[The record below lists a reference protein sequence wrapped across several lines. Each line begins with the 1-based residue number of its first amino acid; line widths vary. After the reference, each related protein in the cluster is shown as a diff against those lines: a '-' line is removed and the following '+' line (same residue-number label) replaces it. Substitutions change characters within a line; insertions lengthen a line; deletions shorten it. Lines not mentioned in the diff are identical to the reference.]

1 MKRLLSLLSFVL
13 ISLTLIPVT
22 HAANDTVTGNRTS
35 MVQQSEKFNDLSD
48 LPQDILDKF
57 DVLIQDHVFDG
68 VSDHSF
74 GLNEKMN
81 RAQFAKVAAM
91 IFALPIPP
99 TGTQSSFAD
108 VHADDP
114 ANGYALPYI
123 EALKTAGLTN
133 GSDES
138 GKLYNPAGQ
147 VTRQELAAFL
157 VRGLKWQDSG
167 VTLATDMT
175 VDDWAKG
182 YVTLA
187 IQNKLMTN
195 IAVGSFGG
203 SAPSTRKTLALA
215 SFEAR
220 HAFQTHA
227 VPAPGSS
234 TITEN
239 LPPGITVLPTKIE
252 LDETAQ
258 LSVGDQYY
266 DANGKISTMGQ
277 PPVIGLKVTGPNN
290 YEFTLSQIE
299 TLYSSGYLDISASGG
314 LVLDNPVIGQSYA
327 GLGKI
332 VVKEVK
338 SEGESS
344 ITASLT
350 HIGDATASKSYKIS
364 PMRTPSSIE
373 VNTKDMVV
381 LAENEQPQGFVF
393 TIKDQFGK
401 VFNAA
406 SPLDR
411 TPYMIEYKLERVSG
425 EPSLQSAGGIFETP
439 WDEVSATDTTDSDN
453 HVLTWQLPV
462 DKSGDLN
469 KFMFK
474 PTQKA
479 VSPNGSHYTI
489 TASVINKNTAE
500 SITSAASTLA
510 IYNWKDYDP
519 FMKYELDMLDDH
531 FAAGKYLFERNLI
544 GNANDVAAMNS
555 KFAYYGKEIN
565 IIATDDKNRR
575 IDITKVLKDDKGKP
589 ISIIQQVSA
598 DADDSILAAP
608 SVNTSGIPVYKAYGI
623 QPTELF
629 NVNVTFYTPGGP
641 KTLTKQQVTVDFAE
655 PVAKAVAM
663 KNTTLQFNLN
673 TVYTILKAD
682 GKSEQIKGSDYLAS
696 NPYVWE
702 FLKFS
707 DNNGQSV
714 KTESGFFKY
723 FIQATDQFGYKYQNT
738 SDGQLADFIHNL
750 DILKVQITIDTDNK
764 YPPKWSVKDETLKDK
779 IWIDDQFRLHY
790 EPAARNADGSFDYS
804 KKNLQSFSI
813 ELITPSMQRSWCTVT
828 LSN

>member
-1 MKRLLSLLSFVL
+1 M
-13 ISLTLIPVT
+13 
-22 HAANDTVTGNRTS
+22 
-35 MVQQSEKFNDLSD
+35 
-48 LPQDILDKF
+48 
-57 DVLIQDHVFDG
+57 
-68 VSDHSF
+68 
-74 GLNEKMN
+74 
-81 RAQFAKVAAM
+81 
-91 IFALPIPP
+91 
-99 TGTQSSFAD
+99 
-108 VHADDP
+108 
-114 ANGYALPYI
+114 
-123 EALKTAGLTN
+123 TN
-133 GSDES
+133 GADES

-157 VRGLKWQDSG
+157 VRGLKWQESG
-167 VTLATDMT
+167 VTPTTDNT
-175 VDDWAKG
+175 VDEWAKG

-203 SAPSTRKTLALA
+203 SASSTRKTLALA

-227 VPAPGSS
+227 VPTPGSS
-234 TITEN
+234 TTTES

-266 DANGKISTMGQ
+266 DANGKISTTGQ

-299 TLYSSGYLDISASGG
+299 TLYSGGYLDISASGG

-332 VVKEVK
+332 VVKEVT
-338 SEGESS
+338 SEGEAS

-406 SPLDR
+406 SALDR

-425 EPSLQSAGGIFETP
+425 EPSLQSAGGIFDTP
-439 WDEVSATDTTDSDN
+439 WGEVSSDSTDSDN
-453 HVLTWQLPV
+453 HILTWQLPV

-479 VSPNGSHYTI
+479 VSPEGSHYTI

-519 FMKYELDMLDDH
+519 NMKYELDMLDDH

-629 NVNVTFYTPGGP
+629 NVNVTFYTPGGS

-655 PVAKAVAM
+655 PVAKAVAL

-673 TVYTILKAD
+673 TVYTIFKAD
-682 GKSEQIKGSDYLAS
+682 GKSEQIKGSDYLES

-764 YPPKWSVKDETLKDK
+764 YPPKWNVKDEALKDK
-779 IWIDDQFRLHY
+779 IWIDDHFRLHY
-790 EPAARNADGSFDYS
+790 EPAARNAGGSFDYS